1 MSDLHRYDPT
11 TWVETV
17 WEAIAL
23 IHPQAMSEETT
34 DDVKSA
40 MAYIMEELGLE
51 FDSNGDVVVER
62 DLSYDPERRGYYES
76 TVSD

>member
-1 MSDLHRYDPT
+1 MKLHRYDSRS
-11 TWVETV
+11 WVHTV
-17 WEAIAL
+17 WQAL
-23 IHPQAMSEETT
+23 EKLPELDTEFE
-34 DDVKSA
+34 DDYKSA

-76 TVSD
+76 TASD